1 MSTEL
6 IRYIQDKEY
15 ISLDDSFKL
24 IKYCNKLLKEDITKN
39 NVRLLLIYILD
50 NWPKIDVN
58 ARQIWVDMI
67 ESVGFYPYLEKYK
80 DQLQIDNT
88 AGLIRKGFYKSQNLN
103 NLYLHEEQKEL
114 LQKISLGKNM
124 IISAPTSFGKS
135 LLIEEVVSSNRYKNI
150 VIIQPTLAL
159 LDETRKKLMKYAS
172 FYKVIV
178 KTTQP
183 ASNEKGNIFLLTAE
197 RVLEYSHLPEI
208 DFFVLDEFYK
218 LSAKRDDER
227 SDILNNAIYLLL
239 KKHRASFMFLGPNI
253 KNISNGFAEMYNA
266 EFYKTAYS
274 LVANEEIDY
283 YSQYEGQFGRSGQKK
298 LFKEKILFELLYSLR
313 QEQTL
318 VFCSSPAKVRTLSK
332 KYSAFLQKKGG
343 VQQISPLPLV
353 EWIEKNIHKQWCLT
367 DCLNYK
373 IGIHDGALPRH
384 ITTSIIDYFNN
395 EDLNCLF
402 CTTTIIEGVNT
413 SAKNII
419 YYDKTK
425 GKDTPIDFF
434 DYSNIKGRA
443 GRMMIHFVGK
453 IYNFN
458 PPPPKEDVIVDI
470 PFFEQNPVSDE
481 VLINLNLDEIRH
493 PDSEQNHYIQNLP
506 EDIKAI
512 IQRNGVTVRGQENII
527 NTLMHLSNFALV
539 NWIGYPTY
547 KQLEYILCLAW
558 DNLIKPGETT
568 NPMTKAKLV
577 KQTFDYSQHKSLQV
591 LIRNTFDYY
600 KTLQQY
606 SSWKNIDILDEA
618 IKDSFQTL
626 RHWFEYKVPK
636 WLTVVNS
643 LQEYVCQKKHIASG
657 SYLFYANLIEND
669 FLSPNL
675 TLLLEY
681 NVPIS
686 AIRKIERFLPS
697 DINEDSV
704 LPFILRNHLEQKSGL
719 IEYERNFFKQF

>member
-1 MSTEL
+1 MS
-6 IRYIQDKEY
+6 KEWISFIKDTDY

-24 IKYCNKLLKEDITKN
+24 IKYCNKASKDCAAKN
-39 NVRLLLIYILD
+39 DVSLLLIYLLD
-50 NWPKIDVN
+50 NWHKIDGR
-58 ARQIWVDMI
+58 AQQMWVDMI
-67 ESVGFYPYLEKYK
+67 EAVGFYPYLEKYK
-80 DQLQIDNT
+80 NQLQLDST
-88 AGLIRKGFYKSQNLN
+88 AGLIRKGLHKSQHLSD
-103 NLYLHEEQKEL
+103 LYLHEEQREL
-114 LQKISLGKNM
+114 LQKISLGENV

-135 LLIEEVVSSNRYKNI
+135 LLIEEIISSHRYMNI

-159 LDETRKKLMKYAS
+159 LDETRKKLMKYDS
-172 FYKVIV
+172 SYKIIV
-178 KTTQP
+178 KTTQQ
-183 ASNEKGNIFLLTAE
+183 ASHEKGNIFLLTAE
-197 RVLEYSHLPEI
+197 RVLEYPHLPEV

-253 KNISNGFAEMYNA
+253 ESISYGFAETYNA

-274 LVANEEIDY
+274 LVANEEVDY
-283 YSQYEGQFGRSGQKK
+283 YSEYQGQFGRSGVKK
-298 LFKEKILFELLYSLR
+298 AFKEKTLFELLYSLKE
-313 QEQTL
+313 EQTL
-318 VFCSSPAKVRTLSK
+318 VFCSSPAKVRSLSK
-332 KYSAFLQKKGG
+332 KYSAFLQEKG
-343 VQQISPLPLV
+343 VQKISPVPLV
-353 EWIEKNIHKQWCLT
+353 EWIAKNIHSRWCLT

-384 ITTSIIDYFNN
+384 ITTSVIDYFNN
-395 EDLNCLF
+395 QDLSCLF

-425 GKDTPIDFF
+425 GRDTPIDFF

-443 GRMMIHFVGK
+443 GRMMVHFVGK

-458 PPPPKEDVIVDI
+458 PPPPKEDIVVDI
-470 PFFEQNPVSDE
+470 PFFEQNPISDE
-481 VLINLNLDEIRH
+481 VLINLDLEEIKH
-493 PDSEQNHYIQNLP
+493 PDSEQNQYIQSLP

-512 IQRNGVTVRGQENII
+512 LQRNGVTIRGQENII
-527 NTLMHLSNFALV
+527 NTLMNLSDFTLV
-539 NWIGYPTY
+539 NWTGYPTY
-547 KQLEYILCLAW
+547 KQLGYILGLAW

-568 NPMTKAKLV
+568 RPMTQPKLI
-577 KQTFDYSQHKSLQV
+577 KQTFDYSQHKSLPT
-591 LIRNTFDYY
+591 LIGNTFDYY
-600 KTLQQY
+600 KTLPRY
-606 SSWKNIDILDEA
+606 SDWKKVDILDEA

-643 LQEYVCQKKHIASG
+643 LQEYVCQKKHISPG

-681 NVPIS
+681 NVPVS
-686 AIRKIERFLPS
+686 AIRKIKRLLPPG
-697 DINEDSV
+697 INEDSV
-704 LPFILRNHLEQKSGL
+704 LPFILQNRLYERSNL
-719 IEYERNFFKQF
+719 IQYERNFFNQL

>member
-6 IRYIQDKEY
+6 IRYIKDKDY
-15 ISLDDSFKL
+15 ITLDDSFKL
-24 IKYCNKLLKEDITKN
+24 IKYCNKMLKEDIANN

-50 NWPKIDVN
+50 NWHKIDVN
-58 ARQIWVDMI
+58 SRQIWVDMI
-67 ESVGFYPYLEKYK
+67 ESVGFYPYLEKDK

-88 AGLIRKGFYKSQNLN
+88 AGLIRKGFYKSQNLS

-135 LLIEEVVSSNRYKNI
+135 LLIEEIVSSNRYKNI

-159 LDETRKKLMKYAS
+159 LDETRKKLMKYDS
-172 FYKVIV
+172 FYKVVV

-197 RVLEYSHLPEI
+197 RVLEYPHLPEI

-253 KNISNGFAEMYNA
+253 ESISNGFAETYNA

-298 LFKEKILFELLYSLR
+298 LFKERTLFELLYSLR

-318 VFCSSPAKVRTLSK
+318 VFCSSPAKVRNLSK
-332 KYSAFLQKKGG
+332 KYSAFLQEKGT
-343 VQQISPLPLV
+343 QQILPLPLV

-419 YYDKTK
+419 YFDKTK

-443 GRMMIHFVGK
+443 GRMMVHFVGK

-458 PPPPKEDVIVDI
+458 PPPPKEDIIVDI

-481 VLINLNLDEIRH
+481 VLINLNLDEIKH
-493 PDSEQNHYIQNLP
+493 PDSEQNQYIQNLP
-506 EDIKAI
+506 EDIKAL

-539 NWIGYPTY
+539 NWTGYPTY
-547 KQLEYILCLAW
+547 KQLEYILGLAW

-591 LIRNTFDYY
+591 LIKNTFDYY
-600 KTLQQY
+600 KKLQQY
-606 SSWKNIDILDEA
+606 SGWENIDILDEA

-704 LPFILRNHLEQKSGL
+704 LPFILRNQLEEKSGL
-719 IEYERNFFKQF
+719 IQYERNFFKQF

>member
-1 MSTEL
+1 MSIEL
-6 IRYIQDKEY
+6 ISYIKDREY
-15 ISLDDSFKL
+15 ITVDDSFKL
-24 IKYCNKLLKEDITKN
+24 IKYCNKMLKEDIAKN
-39 NVRLLLIYILD
+39 NVRLLIIYILD
-50 NWPKIDVN
+50 NWHKVDVN
-58 ARQIWVDMI
+58 ARQVWVDMI
-67 ESVGFYPYLEKYK
+67 ESMGFYPYLEKYK

-103 NLYLHEEQKEL
+103 NIYLHEEQKEL
-114 LQKISLGKNM
+114 LQKISSGKNM

-135 LLIEEVVSSNRYKNI
+135 LLIEEIVSSNRYKNI

-159 LDETRKKLMKYAS
+159 LDETRKKLIKYNS
-172 FYKVIV
+172 YYKVIV

-183 ASNEKGNIFLLTAE
+183 ATNEKGNIFLLTAE
-197 RVLEYSHLPEI
+197 RVLEYPHLPEI

-239 KKHRASFMFLGPNI
+239 KKHKATFMFLGPNI
-253 KNISNGFAEMYNA
+253 ENISNGFAETYNA

-274 LVANEEIDY
+274 LVANEEMAY
-283 YSQYEGQFGRSGQKK
+283 YSQYDGQFGRSGQKK
-298 LFKEKILFELLYSLR
+298 LFKEKTLFELLYSLR

-332 KYSAFLQKKGG
+332 KYSAFLQEKGT
-343 VQQISPLPLV
+343 QQISPLPLT
-353 EWIEKNIHKQWCLT
+353 EWIEKNIHKKWCLT

-419 YYDKTK
+419 YFDKTK

-458 PPPPKEDVIVDI
+458 PPPPKEDIIVDI

-481 VLINLNLDEIRH
+481 VLINLNLDEIKH
-493 PDSEQNHYIQNLP
+493 PDSEQNQYIQNLP
-506 EDIKAI
+506 KDIKAI
-512 IQRNGVTVRGQENII
+512 IQRNGVTVRGQVNII
-527 NTLMHLSNFALV
+527 NTLMHLSNFTLV
-539 NWIGYPTY
+539 NWTGYPTY
-547 KQLEYILCLAW
+547 KQLEYILGLAW

-600 KTLQQY
+600 STLHQY
-606 SSWKNIDILDEA
+606 SGWESIDILDEA

-643 LQEYVCQKKHIASG
+643 LQEYVCQKKKIIPG

-697 DINEDSV
+697 DINEDSI
-704 LPFILRNHLEQKSGL
+704 LPFILRNHLEEKSGL
-719 IEYERNFFKQF
+719 IQYERNFFKQF

>member
-6 IRYIQDKEY
+6 ICYIKNKDY
-15 ISLDDSFKL
+15 ITLDDSFKL
-24 IKYCNKLLKEDITKN
+24 IKYCNKMLKEDVTKC
-39 NVRLLLIYILD
+39 NVRLLLIYVLD
-50 NWPKIDVN
+50 NWHKIDVN
-58 ARQIWVDMI
+58 AHQIWVDMI

-80 DQLQIDNT
+80 DQLQVDNT
-88 AGLIRKGFYKSQNLN
+88 AGLIRKGFYKSHHLN

-135 LLIEEVVSSNRYKNI
+135 LLIEEIVSSHRYENI

-159 LDETRKKLMKYAS
+159 LDETRKKLMKYDF

-197 RVLEYSHLPEI
+197 RVLEYPNLPDV
-208 DFFVLDEFYK
+208 DFLVLDEFYK

-253 KNISNGFAEMYNA
+253 ENISNGFAETYNA

-274 LVANEEIDY
+274 LVANEEVDY
-283 YSQYEGQFGRSGQKK
+283 YSQYQGQFGRSGQKR
-298 LFKEKILFELLYSLR
+298 LFKEKALFELLYSLSK
-313 QEQTL
+313 EQTL
-318 VFCSSPAKVRTLSK
+318 VFCSSPAKVRDLSK
-332 KYSAFLQKKGG
+332 KYSAFLQEKGI
-343 VQQISPLPLV
+343 QQISPLPLV
-353 EWIEKNIHKQWCLT
+353 EWIEKNIHRQWCLT

-395 EDLNCLF
+395 QDLSCLF

-443 GRMMIHFVGK
+443 GRMMVHFVGK

-458 PPPPKEDVIVDI
+458 PPPPKEDIIVDI

-481 VLINLNLDEIRH
+481 VLINLNLEEIKH
-493 PDSEQNHYIQNLP
+493 PDSEQSQYIQNLP
-506 EDIKAI
+506 EDMKAI

-527 NTLMHLSNFALV
+527 NTLMHLSDFALV
-539 NWIGYPTY
+539 NWTGYPTY
-547 KQLEYILCLAW
+547 KQLEYTLGLAW

-568 NPMTKAKLV
+568 SPMTKAKLV
-577 KQTFDYSQHKSLQV
+577 KQTFDYTQHKSLQT

-600 KTLQQY
+600 KTQQRY
-606 SSWKNIDILDEA
+606 SDWKDIDILDEA

-643 LQEYVCQKKHIASG
+643 LQEYVCQKKCIAPG

-704 LPFILRNHLEQKSGL
+704 LPFILRNHLEEKSGL
-719 IEYERNFFKQF
+719 IQYERNFFK

>member
-1 MSTEL
+1 MLTEL
-6 IRYIQDKEY
+6 IRYIKDKDY
-15 ISLDDSFKL
+15 ITLDDSFKL
-24 IKYCNKLLKEDITKN
+24 IKYCNRLLKEDIANN

-50 NWPKIDVN
+50 NWHKIDVN
-58 ARQIWVDMI
+58 SHQIWVDMI

-88 AGLIRKGFYKSQNLN
+88 AGLIRKGFYKSQNLS

-135 LLIEEVVSSNRYKNI
+135 LLIEEIVSSNRYKNI

-159 LDETRKKLMKYAS
+159 LDETRKKLMKYDS
-172 FYKVIV
+172 FYKVVV

-183 ASNEKGNIFLLTAE
+183 ASTEKGNIFLLTAE
-197 RVLEYSHLPEI
+197 RVLEYPHLPEI

-253 KNISNGFAEMYNA
+253 ESISNGFAETYNA

-298 LFKEKILFELLYSLR
+298 LFKERTLFELLYSLR

-318 VFCSSPAKVRTLSK
+318 VFCSSPAKVRNLSK
-332 KYSAFLQKKGG
+332 KYSAFLQEKGT
-343 VQQISPLPLV
+343 QQISPLPLV

-419 YYDKTK
+419 YFDKTK

-443 GRMMIHFVGK
+443 GRMMVHFVGK

-458 PPPPKEDVIVDI
+458 PPPPKEDIIVDI

-481 VLINLNLDEIRH
+481 VLINLNLDEIKH
-493 PDSEQNHYIQNLP
+493 PDSEQNQYIQNLP
-506 EDIKAI
+506 EDIKAL

-539 NWIGYPTY
+539 NWTGYPTY
-547 KQLEYILCLAW
+547 KQLEYILGLAW

-591 LIRNTFDYY
+591 LIKNTFDYY
-600 KTLQQY
+600 KKLQQY
-606 SSWKNIDILDEA
+606 SGWENIDILDEA

-704 LPFILRNHLEQKSGL
+704 LPFILRNQLEEKSGL
-719 IEYERNFFKQF
+719 IQYERNFFKQF

>member
-6 IRYIQDKEY
+6 IRYIKDKDY
-15 ISLDDSFKL
+15 ITLDDSFKL
-24 IKYCNKLLKEDITKN
+24 IKYCNKMLKEDIANN

-50 NWPKIDVN
+50 NWHKIDVN
-58 ARQIWVDMI
+58 SRQIWVDMI

-88 AGLIRKGFYKSQNLN
+88 AGLIRKGFYKSQNLS

-114 LQKISLGKNM
+114 LQKISLGMNM

-135 LLIEEVVSSNRYKNI
+135 LLIEEIVSSNRYKNI

-159 LDETRKKLMKYAS
+159 LDETRKKLMKYDS
-172 FYKVIV
+172 FYKVVV

-197 RVLEYSHLPEI
+197 RVLEYPHLPEI

-253 KNISNGFAEMYNA
+253 ESISNGFAETYNA

-298 LFKEKILFELLYSLR
+298 LFKERTLFELLYSLR

-318 VFCSSPAKVRTLSK
+318 VFCSSPAKVRNLSK
-332 KYSAFLQKKGG
+332 KYSAFLQEKGT
-343 VQQISPLPLV
+343 QQILPLPLV

-419 YYDKTK
+419 YFDKTK

-443 GRMMIHFVGK
+443 GRMMVHFVGK

-458 PPPPKEDVIVDI
+458 PPPPKEDIIVDI

-481 VLINLNLDEIRH
+481 VLINLNLDEIKH
-493 PDSEQNHYIQNLP
+493 PDSEQNQYIQNLP
-506 EDIKAI
+506 EDIKAL

-539 NWIGYPTY
+539 NWTGYPTY
-547 KQLEYILCLAW
+547 KQLEYILGLAW

-591 LIRNTFDYY
+591 LIKNTFDYY
-600 KTLQQY
+600 KKLQQY
-606 SSWKNIDILDEA
+606 SGWENIDILDEA

-704 LPFILRNHLEQKSGL
+704 LPFILRNQLEEKSGL
-719 IEYERNFFKQF
+719 IQYERNFFKQF

>member
-6 IRYIQDKEY
+6 IRYIQDKDY

-50 NWPKIDVN
+50 NWPKINVN

-103 NLYLHEEQKEL
+103 NLYLHEEQI

-135 LLIEEVVSSNRYKNI
+135 LLIEEIVSSYRYKNI

-239 KKHRASFMFLGPNI
+239 NKHRASFMFLGPNI
-253 KNISNGFAEMYNA
+253 ENISNGFAEMYNA

-332 KYSAFLQKKGG
+332 KYSAFLQKKG

-493 PDSEQNHYIQNLP
+493 PDSEQNQYIQNLP

-547 KQLEYILCLAW
+547 KQLEYILGLAW

-568 NPMTKAKLV
+568 NPMTKLV

-591 LIRNTFDYY
+591 LIRITFDYY

-643 LQEYVCQKKHIASG
+643 LQEYVCHKKHIASG

-686 AIRKIERFLPS
+686 AIRKIEGFLPS

>member
-6 IRYIQDKEY
+6 IRYIKDKDY
-15 ISLDDSFKL
+15 ITLDDSFKL
-24 IKYCNKLLKEDITKN
+24 IKYCNKMLKEDIANN

-50 NWPKIDVN
+50 NWHKIDVN
-58 ARQIWVDMI
+58 SRQIWVDMI

-88 AGLIRKGFYKSQNLN
+88 AGLIRKGFYKSQNLS

-135 LLIEEVVSSNRYKNI
+135 LLIEEIVSSNRYKNI

-159 LDETRKKLMKYAS
+159 LDETRKKLMKYDS
-172 FYKVIV
+172 FYKVVV

-197 RVLEYSHLPEI
+197 RVLEYPHLPEI

-253 KNISNGFAEMYNA
+253 ESISNGFAETYNA

-298 LFKEKILFELLYSLR
+298 LFKERTLFELLYSLR

-318 VFCSSPAKVRTLSK
+318 VFCSSPAKVRNLSK
-332 KYSAFLQKKGG
+332 KYSAFLQEKGT
-343 VQQISPLPLV
+343 QQILPLPLV

-419 YYDKTK
+419 YFDKTK

-443 GRMMIHFVGK
+443 GRMMVHFVGK

-458 PPPPKEDVIVDI
+458 PPPPKEDIIVDI

-481 VLINLNLDEIRH
+481 VLINLNLDEIKH
-493 PDSEQNHYIQNLP
+493 PDSEQNQYIQNLP
-506 EDIKAI
+506 EDIKAL

-539 NWIGYPTY
+539 NWTGYPTY
-547 KQLEYILCLAW
+547 KQLEYILGLAW

-591 LIRNTFDYY
+591 LIKNTFDYY
-600 KTLQQY
+600 KKLQQY
-606 SSWKNIDILDEA
+606 SGWENIDILDEA

-704 LPFILRNHLEQKSGL
+704 LPFILRNQLEEKSGL
-719 IEYERNFFKQF
+719 IQYERNFFKQF

>member
-1 MSTEL
+1 MTTEL
-6 IRYIQDKEY
+6 IRYIKDKDY
-15 ISLDDSFKL
+15 ITLDDSFKL
-24 IKYCNKLLKEDITKN
+24 IKYCNKMLKEDIANN

-50 NWPKIDVN
+50 NWHKIDVN
-58 ARQIWVDMI
+58 SRQIWVDMI

-88 AGLIRKGFYKSQNLN
+88 AGLIRKGFYKSQNLS

-135 LLIEEVVSSNRYKNI
+135 LLIEEIVSSNRYKNI

-159 LDETRKKLMKYAS
+159 LDETRKKLMKYDS
-172 FYKVIV
+172 FYKVVV

-197 RVLEYSHLPEI
+197 RVLEYPHLPEI

-253 KNISNGFAEMYNA
+253 ESISNGFAETYNA

-298 LFKEKILFELLYSLR
+298 SFKERTLFELLYSLR

-318 VFCSSPAKVRTLSK
+318 VFCSSPAKVRNLSK
-332 KYSAFLQKKGG
+332 KYSAFLQEKGT
-343 VQQISPLPLV
+343 QQISPLPLV

-419 YYDKTK
+419 YFDKTK

-443 GRMMIHFVGK
+443 GRMMVHFVGK

-458 PPPPKEDVIVDI
+458 PPPPKEDIIVDI

-481 VLINLNLDEIRH
+481 VLINLNLDEIKH
-493 PDSEQNHYIQNLP
+493 PDSEQNQYIQNLP
-506 EDIKAI
+506 EDVKAL

-539 NWIGYPTY
+539 NWTGYPTY
-547 KQLEYILCLAW
+547 KQLEYILGLAW

-591 LIRNTFDYY
+591 LIKNTLDYY
-600 KTLQQY
+600 KKLQRY
-606 SSWKNIDILDEA
+606 SGWENIDILDEA

-704 LPFILRNHLEQKSGL
+704 LSFILRNQLEEKSGL
-719 IEYERNFFKQF
+719 IQYERNFFKQF

>member
-1 MSTEL
+1 MSTEF
-6 IRYIQDKEY
+6 IRSIKSADYIT
-15 ISLDDSFKL
+15 LGDSFKL
-24 IKYCNKLLKEDITKN
+24 IKYCNKMLKDDVRKN
-39 NVRLLLIYILD
+39 EVRLVLIYLLD
-50 NWPKIDVN
+50 NWNKIDVQ
-58 ARQIWVDMI
+58 AQQMWVDMI

-80 DQLQIDNT
+80 DQLQLDNT
-88 AGLIRKGFYKSQNLN
+88 AGLIRKGLYKSRYLS

-114 LQKISLGKNM
+114 LQRISLGKNI

-135 LLIEEVVSSNRYKNI
+135 LLIEEIVSSRLYKNI

-159 LDETRKKLMKYAS
+159 LDETRKKLMKYDS
-172 FYKVIV
+172 DYKIVV

-197 RVLEYSHLPEI
+197 RVLEYPHLPDIE
-208 DFFVLDEFYK
+208 FFVLDEFYK

-227 SDILNNAIYLLL
+227 SDILNNALYLLL
-239 KKHRASFMFLGPNI
+239 NKHRASFMFLGPNI
-253 KNISNGFAEMYNA
+253 EDISNGFAEKYNA
-266 EFYKTAYS
+266 EFYKTTYS
-274 LVANEEIDY
+274 LVANEEVDY
-283 YSQYEGQFGRSGQKK
+283 YSKYQGQFGRSGQKK
-298 LFKEKILFELLYSLR
+298 IFKEKTLFELLYLLR
-313 QEQTL
+313 EEQTL
-318 VFCSSPAKVRTLSK
+318 VFCSSPAKVRDLSK
-332 KYSAFLQKKGG
+332 KYSVFLQEKDIQKT
-343 VQQISPLPLV
+343 SPLPLV
-353 EWIEKNIHKQWCLT
+353 EWIEKNIHRQWCLT
-367 DCLNYK
+367 ECLNYK

-384 ITTSIIDYFNN
+384 ITSSIIDYFNN
-395 EDLNCLF
+395 QSLNCLF

-443 GRMMIHFVGK
+443 GRMMVHFVGK

-458 PPPPKEDVIVDI
+458 PPPPKEDIIVDI

-481 VLINLNLDEIRH
+481 VLINLNLEEIRQ
-493 PDSEQNHYIQNLP
+493 PNSEQNQYIQSLP
-506 EDIKAI
+506 KDIKAI

-527 NTLMHLSNFALV
+527 NTLMHLSDFTLV
-539 NWIGYPTY
+539 NWTGYPTY
-547 KQLEYILCLAW
+547 NQLAYTLGLAW

-577 KQTFDYSQHKSLQV
+577 KQTFDYTQHKSLQQ
-591 LIRNTFDYY
+591 LIQNTYSYY
-600 KTLQQY
+600 KTQPHY
-606 SSWKNIDILDEA
+606 SKWNDVDILDEA
-618 IKDSFQTL
+618 IKDSFQIL

-636 WLTVVNS
+636 WLTVINS
-643 LQEYVCQKKHIASG
+643 LQEYVCQKRHITPG

-669 FLSPNL
+669 FLPPNL

-686 AIRKIERFLPS
+686 AIRKIMRLLPP
-697 DINEDSV
+697 DINEDHV
-704 LPFILRNHLEQKSGL
+704 LPYIKGNHLEEKSDL
-719 IEYERNFFKQF
+719 IPYERNFFNR

>member
-6 IRYIQDKEY
+6 IRYIKDKDY
-15 ISLDDSFKL
+15 ITLDDSFKL
-24 IKYCNKLLKEDITKN
+24 IKYCNRMLKEDIANN

-50 NWPKIDVN
+50 NWHKIDVN
-58 ARQIWVDMI
+58 SRQIWVDMI

-88 AGLIRKGFYKSQNLN
+88 AGLIRKGFYKSQNLS

-135 LLIEEVVSSNRYKNI
+135 LLIEEIVSSNRYKNI

-159 LDETRKKLMKYAS
+159 LDETRKKLMKYDS
-172 FYKVIV
+172 FYKVVV

-197 RVLEYSHLPEI
+197 RVLEYPHLPEI

-253 KNISNGFAEMYNA
+253 ESISNGFAETYNA

-298 LFKEKILFELLYSLR
+298 LFKERTLFELLYSLR

-318 VFCSSPAKVRTLSK
+318 VFCSSPAKVRNLSK
-332 KYSAFLQKKGG
+332 KYSAFLQEKGT
-343 VQQISPLPLV
+343 QQISPLPLV

-419 YYDKTK
+419 YFDKTK

-443 GRMMIHFVGK
+443 GRMMVHFVGK

-458 PPPPKEDVIVDI
+458 PPPPKEDIIVDI

-481 VLINLNLDEIRH
+481 VLINLNLDEIKH
-493 PDSEQNHYIQNLP
+493 PDSEQNQYIQNLP
-506 EDIKAI
+506 EDIKAL

-539 NWIGYPTY
+539 NWTGYPTY
-547 KQLEYILCLAW
+547 KQLEYILGLAW

-591 LIRNTFDYY
+591 LIKNTFDYY
-600 KTLQQY
+600 KKLQQY
-606 SSWKNIDILDEA
+606 SGWENIDILDEA

-643 LQEYVCQKKHIASG
+643 LQEYVCQKKHIACG

-704 LPFILRNHLEQKSGL
+704 LPFILRNQLEEKSGL
-719 IEYERNFFKQF
+719 IQYERNFFKQF